1 MSGNSYRGHIH
12 LRYLPYFKHVLYPS
26 NFWFSK
32 FIAGKLGRQVI
43 FILPFVFSLTI
54 QLDNF
59 NYRVFWVFFKFF
71 LIMMCS
77 YNFTVNMHS
86 GYYLQCFYT
95 LYLCTRKTIKQRL
108 KTHRLS
114 KGLHKESYMNL
125 KTARSESYTVTETSK
140 TGNMQAPYIKHWYP
154 PPPPPPHR
162 HRHTLIHNIWQNN
175 F

>member
-1 MSGNSYRGHIH
+1 MKQYIYISIRIFGILNMSGNSYRGHIH

-108 KTHRLS
+108 KNTPFCR
-114 KGLHKESYMNL
+114 KG
-125 KTARSESYTVTETSK
+125 YTKNPT
-140 TGNMQAPYIKHWYP
+140 
-154 PPPPPPHR
+154 
-162 HRHTLIHNIWQNN
+162 
-175 F
+175 

>member
-1 MSGNSYRGHIH
+1 MSGNSFRGHMH
-12 LRYLPYFKHVLYPS
+12 LWYFKHVLYPS

-59 NYRVFWVFFKFF
+59 NYRVFLCFFLKFF

-86 GYYLQCFYT
+86 GYHLQCFYT

-108 KTHRLS
+108 KTHRFVERVTQRI
-114 KGLHKESYMNL
+114 LHEFKNSSIGIVYSNWNVKNRQHAGPVHQTL
-125 KTARSESYTVTETSK
+125 V
-140 TGNMQAPYIKHWYP
+140 P
-154 PPPPPPHR
+154 PTTPTPTQTQT
-162 HRHTLIHNIWQNN
+162 HTNTQHLAK
-175 F
+175 